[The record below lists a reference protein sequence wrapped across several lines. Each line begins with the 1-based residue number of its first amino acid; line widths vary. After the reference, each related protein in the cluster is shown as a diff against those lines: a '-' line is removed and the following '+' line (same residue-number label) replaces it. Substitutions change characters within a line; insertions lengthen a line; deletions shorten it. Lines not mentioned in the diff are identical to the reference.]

1 MLLIIFKNVCER
13 LNVVDERKKKNLLK
27 LYDDIYES
35 YNINAFAKTVNDK
48 YEKYV
53 KSDSEQEEIKQWM
66 KMLYVNHR
74 VIYSGVAEALRTN
87 DYSYLD
93 NALYTYINAY
103 LIKDL
108 TLDSGYDHC
117 ISTWNLTPFVLCS
130 KRFDILQKIYPK
142 ECGLSKNGMTFLV
155 VATNLIMYLYYQL
168 EEQKDR
174 ITEQT
179 EKYLSGKDSTENKA
193 IVAALYALMK
203 KDFNEFSKELVNICD
218 GRKKSRSYGE
228 NQFTKSFSFY
238 SLGLCNL
245 AVYLYPDDAKETII
259 PENDNFLKDYHIYQ
273 TTNNCPKGEYVIPLD
288 GYLSTLKKLL
298 DTDTPCV
305 SLKKSGRV
313 FVVDT
318 QKYKQDIFDKLQIN

>member
-1 MLLIIFKNVCER
+1 M
-13 LNVVDERKKKNLLK
+13 DRKRTENLLK
-27 LYDDIYES
+27 IYDEIYDS
-35 YNINAFAKTVNDK
+35 YNIEAFAKTVNDK

-53 KSDSEQEEIKQWM
+53 KSNSEQEEIKQWM
-66 KMLYVNHR
+66 KMLYLNHG
-74 VIYSGVAEALRTN
+74 VIYLGLAESLRTN

-103 LIKDL
+103 LVKDM
-108 TLDSGYDHC
+108 TLASGYDHC

-130 KRFDILQKIYPK
+130 GRFDTLQKIYPK

-155 VATNLIMYLYYQL
+155 VATNLIMYLYYRL

-174 ITEQT
+174 VTERT

-203 KDFNEFSKELVNICD
+203 NDFEEFSKELVNICN
-218 GRKKSRSYGE
+218 GRKKSREYGE
-228 NQFTKSFSFY
+228 NKFTKSFSFY
-238 SLGLCNL
+238 SLGLCNF
-245 AVYLYPDDAKETII
+245 AAYLYPDDAKKTVI
-259 PENDNFLKDYHIYQ
+259 PDSDNFLTDYHNYL
-273 TTNNCPKGEYVIPLD
+273 TVNNYPVGDYIIPLD
-288 GYLSTLKKLL
+288 NSLSTLKKLL

-313 FVVDT
+313 YVVDT
-318 QKYKQDIFDKLQIN
+318 QKYKQDIFDKLHLD